1 MTKREEM
8 QTAIEWITHEEADR
22 IGTREEQVLIEQS
35 PEHYPEFNAFI
46 QRELERGGGS
56 LFFRGVS
63 GMVYRVG
70 AVAEKPGGL
79 CGVEI
84 CVRLAGRGVQA
95 IHGEVI
101 DRDLWAFLEWL
112 IGKVGGEW
120 TLEALRRVGA
130 IYRVPGAPER
140 V

>member
-1 MTKREEM
+1 M
-8 QTAIEWITHEEADR
+8 AIEWVTREEAVR
-22 IGTREEQVLIEQS
+22 AGTREEQVLIEQS
-35 PEHYPEFNAFI
+35 PDHYPEFNAFV

-79 CGVEI
+79 RGVEI
-84 CVRLAGRGVQA
+84 CVRLGGRGAQR
-95 IHGEVI
+95 ISGDLI

-112 IGKVGGEW
+112 VEEVDGEW
-120 TLEALRRVGA
+120 TLEALRKVGA
-130 IYRVPGAPER
+130 IYRVPGTPER
-140 V
+140 A

>member
-1 MTKREEM
+1 
-8 QTAIEWITHEEADR
+8 
-22 IGTREEQVLIEQS
+22 
-35 PEHYPEFNAFI
+35 
-46 QRELERGGGS
+46 
-56 LFFRGVS
+56 
-63 GMVYRVG
+63 MVYRVG

-95 IHGEVI
+95 VHGEVI
-101 DRDLWAFLEWL
+101 DRDLWSFLEWL

-140 V
+140 A